1 MSYIS
6 SIEEIARE
14 EIAVKLL
21 KKGTMPL
28 EEIAD
33 ITELS
38 IKQIQELQLEQ
49 NLILESI
56 RLNSFARSFDMSNES
71 ISIK

>member
-14 EIAVKLL
+14 DIAVKLL